1 MRTELENSYKRD
13 YKRALSQ
20 GIITDLVL
28 LEIDKITQSILLG
41 KPLPPKYKDH
51 PLKGDYAGYR
61 DCHIKFDLVLVYR
74 VQDDTLYLSRIGRHS
89 DIFK

>member
-20 GIITDLVL
+20 GAITDLVL